1 MFVLTLEREEGWGE
15 RERERERNIDVTEKC
30 QLVLFRA
37 CLDQGS
43 NP

>member
-1 MFVLTLEREEGWGE
+1 MFVLTLEREEGWG
-15 RERERERNIDVTEKC
+15 ERERERNIDVTEKC